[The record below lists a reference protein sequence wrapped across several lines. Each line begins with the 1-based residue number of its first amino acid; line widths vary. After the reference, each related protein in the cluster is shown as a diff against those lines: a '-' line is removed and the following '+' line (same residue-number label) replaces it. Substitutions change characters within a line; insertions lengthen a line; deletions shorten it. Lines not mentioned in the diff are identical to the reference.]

1 MKLKT
6 YLTILVE
13 VHEEIPG
20 VPGQID
26 VEERY
31 MAHINRAMMQVPEVQ
46 KTQLVRS
53 QVFFTDPMT
62 EGIALRAC
70 PFCGKIFPVHT
81 EECSMDPCESAECE
95 YRSEG
100 HAWRVLCDPDRGGC
114 GVSTIWT
121 DDREDAAEDWNRRAD
136 DE

>member
-26 VEERY
+26 IEERY

-46 KTQLVRS
+46 KAQLVRS

-81 EECSMDPCESAECE
+81 EECSMEPCESAECE
-95 YRSEG
+95 YCSEG

-114 GVSTIWT
+114 GVATIWT
-121 DDREDAAEDWNRRAD
+121 DNREDAAEDWNRRAD

>member
-53 QVFFTDPMT
+53 QVFFTDPMR
-62 EGIALRAC
+62 GYRA
-70 PFCGKIFPVHT
+70 
-81 EECSMDPCESAECE
+81 A
-95 YRSEG
+95 
-100 HAWRVLCDPDRGGC
+100 
-114 GVSTIWT
+114 GVSVLRQ
-121 DDREDAAEDWNRRAD
+121 DLPGAHRGMFHGSLRGRGV
-136 DE
+136 